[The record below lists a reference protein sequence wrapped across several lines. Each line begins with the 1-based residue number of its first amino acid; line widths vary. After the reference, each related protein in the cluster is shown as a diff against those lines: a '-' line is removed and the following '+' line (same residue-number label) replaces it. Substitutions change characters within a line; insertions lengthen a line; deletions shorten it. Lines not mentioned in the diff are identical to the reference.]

1 MTKQDLENKL
11 NKIFDILVYSRQLFY
26 DSYGMFVT
34 KTNVKHLV
42 ISVDKFLERTRDSFW
57 KLAIIELSKL
67 FGENNSN
74 DHYSILLLIKTL
86 RKKHFNAEW
95 SSLITP
101 EELKKIEATFKVQDF
116 KARVNKLTE
125 LRNQHYAHTDKIP
138 KNNVYDLKLS
148 FEDCFF
154 LVDKAE
160 IFTKDL
166 YLKILGKVVDFPQYE
181 GEDMENFL
189 DKHIELLEIAGL
201 YNINKSRN
209 K

>member
-1 MTKQDLENKL
+1 CI
-11 NKIFDILVYSRQLFY
+11 KIYWRMNYI
-26 DSYGMFVT
+26 
-34 KTNVKHLV
+34 
-42 ISVDKFLERTRDSFW
+42 
-57 KLAIIELSKL
+57 
-67 FGENNSN
+67 
-74 DHYSILLLIKTL
+74 
-86 RKKHFNAEW
+86 
-95 SSLITP
+95 
-101 EELKKIEATFKVQDF
+101 
-116 KARVNKLTE
+116 
-125 LRNQHYAHTDKIP
+125 
-138 KNNVYDLKLS
+138 YDLKLY

-160 IFTKDL
+160 IFTKNL